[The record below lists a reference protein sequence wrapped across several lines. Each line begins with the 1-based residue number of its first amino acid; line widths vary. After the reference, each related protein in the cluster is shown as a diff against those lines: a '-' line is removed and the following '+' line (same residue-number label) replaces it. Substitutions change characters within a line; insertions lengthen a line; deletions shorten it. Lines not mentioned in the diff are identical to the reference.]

1 MYGRE
6 TLYYVKGAKRI
17 ADTLPLAIICGASA
31 ILASLTLANGIRLAQ
46 NSVIS
51 IILFSLSLSQVLTY
65 NSLYIIIKAR
75 APALI
80 YGFSCKQAREAA

>member
-6 TLYYVKGAKRI
+6 TLYYVKRAKRI

-51 IILFSLSLSQVLTY
+51 IILLSLSLSQVLTY
-65 NSLYIIIKAR
+65 NSLYITIKAR

>member
-51 IILFSLSLSQVLTY
+51 IILFSLSLSLRYSPTIAYTLLSRRVRL
-65 NSLYIIIKAR
+65 R
-75 APALI
+75 
-80 YGFSCKQAREAA
+80 